1 LRVAAYSFESSRAR
15 RHHAQRAQ
23 RVGGTLTD
31 AGAVGQQPQGYLRPR
46 EHRLEIVDE
55 AATTTGSGTRAAS
68 TQHSEIIACA
78 HTDDTVD
85 DIRDGGRGTARQ
97 RWELAIER

>member
-1 LRVAAYSFESSRAR
+1 M
-15 RHHAQRAQ
+15 
-23 RVGGTLTD
+23 TD

-85 DIRDGGRGTARQ
+85 DIRDGGRGSARQ
-97 RWELAIER
+97 RWSWRSSAEKISAVPDRIVTMRPKA

>member
-1 LRVAAYSFESSRAR
+1 MNNVLP
-15 RHHAQRAQ
+15 
-23 RVGGTLTD
+23 
-31 AGAVGQQPQGYLRPR
+31 GAVRASTTWT
-46 EHRLEIVDE
+46 VDE

-78 HTDDTVD
+78 HTDNTVD
-85 DIRDGGRGTARQ
+85 DIRDGGRGSARQ

>member
-1 LRVAAYSFESSRAR
+1 M
-15 RHHAQRAQ
+15 
-23 RVGGTLTD
+23 
-31 AGAVGQQPQGYLRPR
+31 GQQPQGYLRPR

-85 DIRDGGRGTARQ
+85 DIRDGGRGSARQ
-97 RWELAIER
+97 RWSWRSSAEKISAVPDRIVTMRPKA